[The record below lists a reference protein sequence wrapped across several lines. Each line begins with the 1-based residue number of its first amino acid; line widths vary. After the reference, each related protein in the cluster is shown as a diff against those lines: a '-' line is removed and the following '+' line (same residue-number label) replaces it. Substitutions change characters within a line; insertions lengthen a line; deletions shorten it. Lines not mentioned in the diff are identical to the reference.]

1 MVWHSNTNGRTYNS
15 HTYLYHST
23 FIKIN
28 SDLPNSSSNCQN
40 LCFFRRK
47 SVSFQIFNIRVAL
60 KICKFNVWQVPN
72 VYNLWRYVEHPSI
85 KINQKFNKFSE
96 FSVYWNKFLHIFCT
110 VVKWENLSVN
120 TWILFFSW
128 VCCFHSWKYSVSKI
142 KGYLLANNTGWIFNN
157 AIFEMVKNSLKL
169 EVITKF
175 WVVTNSVHQN
185 IS

>member
-1 MVWHSNTNGRTYNS
+1 MNVSRLVAGDVHLEIIYISLHGTVQNSKVCDFFSSSLRFLKSSYWFDTQTLMDEHITYMPTCTVPFDLLINKHKS
-15 HTYLYHST
+15 G
-23 FIKIN
+23 KIN

-60 KICKFNVWQVPN
+60 KIRKFNVWQVPN

-120 TWILFFSW
+120 TWIIFFSW
-128 VCCFHSWKYSVSKI
+128 ACCFHS
-142 KGYLLANNTGWIFNN
+142 
-157 AIFEMVKNSLKL
+157 
-169 EVITKF
+169 
-175 WVVTNSVHQN
+175 
-185 IS
+185 